1 VPTRSDTLDGA
12 TSLVALPP
20 GSMVRPRSPATTGTP
35 LAHGH
40 RCSKPSVAPDPTTRR
55 VTICTNIAHENGI
68 GAMEMVLRW
77 VVHDSP
83 LKDGDRVIFG
93 ARNEEKLGENAG
105 WI

>member
-1 VPTRSDTLDGA
+1 
-12 TSLVALPP
+12 
-20 GSMVRPRSPATTGTP
+20 
-35 LAHGH
+35 
-40 RCSKPSVAPDPTTRR
+40 
-55 VTICTNIAHENGI
+55 
-68 GAMEMVLRW
+68 MEMVLRW